1 MGCSRSHRRW
11 NRRQFLTHNL
21 RLGSG
26 LGALAA
32 GVGFHGCGSAGD
44 PVHRPHIVLITLDT
58 TRADHLGCYGYP
70 LPTSPRIDWL
80 ARESHVYRRMIAPAT
95 WTLPSHACIFTGKFT
110 TSHGAQYDPSGQ
122 LRLTQ
127 GLARSDPSWS
137 ELRVRTIDPDEPTL
151 AGLLGQHGYQTAGI
165 VAGPWLKR
173 IFGLARG
180 FDHFDDNEIRTLNGR
195 LAEEVTDCALNW
207 LYGASEGPKML
218 FANYFDPHTPLQPP
232 PQFANRFLRQLPRGE
247 RPERAKRHRKIALY
261 DAEINYMDFHVGRL
275 LDGLKQRNMYA
286 NSWIIITSDHG
297 ELLGEHGQ
305 TGHGDIPL
313 QGVIHIPCII
323 KPPGPRPAGPTRD
336 RWLQLTDLM
345 PMILSQLKI
354 DIPTNIQGHVPPNIQ
369 HPIITE
375 SRVLPKFKGNG
386 NWLSL
391 IQGNMKFIWNSHGHH
406 LLFDVASDPRENN
419 NLLEANRMQAKS
431 MEKMMVDYLAGLPL
445 PDSASSLE
453 TVDDETVE
461 SLRALG
467 YVD

>member
-1 MGCSRSHRRW
+1 MGCQRRHRRW
-11 NRRQFLTHNL
+11 RRREFLARGL
-21 RLGSG
+21 RLGG
-26 LGALAA
+26 GFGMLAA
-32 GVGFHGCGSAGD
+32 ASALHGCGSPGNA
-44 PVHRPHIVLITLDT
+44 PRRPHIVLITLDT

-70 LPTSPRIDWL
+70 LPTSPRIDGL
-80 ARESHVYRRMIAPAT
+80 ARESRVYTRMIAPAT

-110 TSHGAQYDPSGQ
+110 TSHGAQYDPEGQ

-137 ELRVRTIDPDEPTL
+137 ELRVRTIDPHEPTL
-151 AGLLGQHGYQTAGI
+151 PGLLAEHGYHTAGV

-173 IFGLARG
+173 VFGLARG
-180 FDHFDDNEIRTLNGR
+180 FDHFDDDDIRTLNGR
-195 LAEEVTDCALNW
+195 PAEEVTDRALDW
-207 LYGASEGPKML
+207 LDTAGEGPKML

-232 PQFANRFLRQLPRGE
+232 PAFANRFLSRLPRGE
-247 RPERAKRHRKIALY
+247 PPERAKVGRKIALY

-275 LDGLKQRNMYA
+275 LDGLKQRHMYSD
-286 NSWIIITSDHG
+286 SWIIITSDHG

-323 KPPGPRPAGPTRD
+323 KPPGRIPQGPTHD

-345 PMILSQLKI
+345 PMILSHL
-354 DIPTNIQGHVPPNIQ
+354 NIGVPPNIQ
-369 HPIITE
+369 GQAPPGIRHPIITE
-375 SRVLPKFKGNG
+375 SRVLPKFEGNG
-386 NWLSL
+386 NWLSV

-406 LLFDVASDPRENN
+406 LLFDVVSDPQENN
-419 NLLEANRMQAKS
+419 NLLDAQREQAET
-431 MEKMMVDYLAGLPL
+431 MEKMMVGYLAGLPL
-445 PDSASSLE
+445 PDSVSSHA
-453 TVDDETVE
+453 TVDDETLE